1 MITTPKTLVQ
11 SLSGA
16 LRRLSV
22 IRIDIDRFKM
32 QFLHLLD
39 SINDKET
46 EEFHKNL
53 VSEFLKATYYN
64 VPDKPKHSINTK
76 GRNDLVIHN
85 GETPKTSVG
94 VIIEAKKPTNSAE
107 MPSLQNLNVKAFH
120 ELILY
125 YLRERIS
132 HKNLEIKHLII
143 TNVYEWFIFDVQEI
157 DRLFAQNKTFVQQF
171 QDFEEGRL
179 ADNRTDF
186 FYKQIAEPFIKNLQE
201 ELSFTHFSLKDY
213 ETFARNNT
221 PEDDKKLLE
230 LYKIFAPEHLLKL
243 PFVNDSNTL
252 DRGFYNELLHIMGLT
267 EVKEGGKKLIQRKQ
281 EKDRDAGSILEETI
295 AHLQGLGKMGRIPNL
310 AAYGNTYQEQLFA
323 VGLELCITW
332 INRILFLK
340 LLEAQ
345 LLSYHKGNK
354 AYGFLTADNFSCASN
369 LDVLFFQVLA
379 RKPHE
384 RSAELQNRFA
394 NVPHLNS
401 SLFEVSELEHLTL
414 VIGNL
419 STDIELPILPQTVLK
434 DYKSNRKTGKLKTL
448 DYLFAFLD
456 AYDFGAEEKGDI
468 QENNKPLITAS
479 VLGLV
484 FEKINGYKDGS
495 FFTPRFITMY
505 MCAETIRK
513 AVVQKFNTVKQWNC
527 KTIADVYKKIEDKQ
541 EANQIINSLKICD
554 PAVGSG
560 HFLVS
565 VLNELIAIKSEL
577 RVLTDKKGIRLRDT
591 FVRVENDELK
601 VVDEEGNIEV
611 YKPKSPDSRRIQ
623 ETLFREKQNL
633 IENCLFG
640 VDINPN
646 SVKICRLRLWIEL
659 LKNAYYTEES
669 KYTELETL
677 PNLDINIKVGNSLV
691 SRFALDAD
699 LKQALKRSNGA
710 TPRWTVETYR
720 NAITQY
726 FRTTNREQKRELE
739 KLIADIKADFR
750 AEISKNDSRLVRK
763 RKLEGEIYLF
773 ANQNVAFETE
783 KEKKEKAK
791 KIEKLTQELA
801 SVEAEIEEMKANR
814 IFENAFEWRFEFPE
828 VLNEDGDFVGFDV
841 IIGNPPYIR
850 QEELKVI
857 KQHLATNYKVFVSG
871 GDIFYYFYELSHS
884 LLKPNAYLAFITNTF
899 DKTTAGKTLRE
910 FLTTHFS
917 FNIYVDFTDVT
928 VFNEATTYPIVF
940 IAQKS
945 TEAQSFQFFKHTKND
960 FNKKHL
966 VYDTEKF
973 SLIAQKNLN
982 NGVWSFSGTSNQIS
996 FNQLLT
1002 KIQQNPT
1009 VFELYGKC
1017 YRGIITGLNEAFIVT
1032 QNLGSYKELKRV
1044 YEGKDIKKWQST
1056 EPDKYMIVFESK
1068 STAEKF
1074 GKLSEDEAIEQM
1086 KKNYPEI
1093 FNHLMPHKEKA
1104 MKRLDKGAYWWEL
1117 RNCAYY
1123 DLFAQPK
1130 IIFPNLQHIN
1140 KFAYDTKGVY
1150 LNAPAVFLPTNDKA
1164 LLAILNSKVVWF
1176 FLKSICVVR
1185 SGGYIKVKPQYFEQI
1200 PIPRFFGEQQK
1211 ILTILVDYIFWLKAN
1226 EELLLEAKDKE
1237 MIYYFEQ
1244 IIDSIVY
1251 ELYFEEELKIQ
1262 NQDIIQFIAD
1272 LPTLS
1277 EGNELLQLREV
1288 FDTYYHPEHP
1298 VRQRCYYMDSVRE
1311 VRIILGKHIH

>member
-1 MITTPKTLVQ
+1 MITIPKTLIQ
-11 SLSGA
+11 SLGGA
-16 LRRLSV
+16 LRRLS
-22 IRIDIDRFKM
+22 ITRIAVDTFKT
-32 QFLHLLD
+32 QFLLLLD

-53 VSEFLKATYYN
+53 VSKFLQETYYN
-64 VPDKPKHSINTK
+64 LKDKPKNFINTK

-107 MPSLQNLNVKAFH
+107 MPTLQNLNVKAFH

-125 YLRERIS
+125 YLRERIT
-132 HKNLEIKHLII
+132 HKNLEIKHLVI

-201 ELSFTHFSLKDY
+201 ELSFTHFSIKDF

-295 AHLQGLGKMGRIPNL
+295 AHLQGLGKMGRIPKL

-354 AYGFLTADNFSCASN
+354 AYNFLTADNFSCASN

-384 RSAELQNRFA
+384 RSEELQRRFA
-394 NVPHLNS
+394 NVPYLNS

-456 AYDFGAEEKGDI
+456 AYDFGAEQKGDI

-495 FFTPRFITMY
+495 FFTPGFITMY

-513 AVVQKFNTVKQWNC
+513 AVIQKFNAVKQWNC
-527 KTIADVYKKIEDKQ
+527 KSIAELYENIKDRK
-541 EANQIINSLKICD
+541 EANEIMNSLKICD

-565 VLNELIAIKSEL
+565 VLNELIAIKQEL
-577 RVLTDKKGIRLRDT
+577 RLLLDRKGVILRDT
-591 FVRVENDELK
+591 RIKVENDELK
-601 VVDEEGNIEV
+601 ITYDDGEPFI
-611 YKPKSPDSRRIQ
+611 YYPKGVETTRIQ

-699 LKQALKRSNGA
+699 LKQALKKSK
-710 TPRWTVETYR
+710 WTVETYR
-720 NAITQY
+720 NAITTY

-763 RKLEGEIYLF
+763 RKLEGEMYML
-773 ANQNVAFETE
+773 ANQNLAFETE

-791 KIEKLTQELA
+791 KIEKITQELA
-801 SVEAEIEEMKANR
+801 MVEAEIEEMKANR
-814 IFENAFEWRFEFPE
+814 VFENAFEWRFEFPE
-828 VLNEDGDFVGFDV
+828 VLNEEGDFVGFDV
-841 IIGNPPYIR
+841 VVGNPPYIK
-850 QEELKVI
+850 EYEGKELFAGLHSNEAYQGKSDMWYLFVA
-857 KQHLATNYKVFVSG
+857 LATN
-871 GDIFYYFYELSHS
+871 
-884 LLKPNAYLAFITNTF
+884 LLKSNGL
-899 DKTTAGKTLRE
+899 L
-910 FLTTHFS
+910 S
-917 FNIYVDFTDVT
+917 
-928 VFNEATTYPIVF
+928 F
-940 IAQKS
+940 IATNNWVTNAGASKLRNFLLENTKFLEFIDFSNYMVFDMASVQ
-945 TEAQSFQFFKHTKND
+945 TMIMSFEKEQATNYSFTYRKLTNVKPDEDEVTALLLHEPHKNISVITPLID
-960 FNKKHL
+960 KDNLYNQTFTFNNE
-966 VYDTEKF
+966 DNEK
-973 SLIAQKNLN
+973 
-982 NGVWSFSGTSNQIS
+982 V
-996 FNQLLT
+996 LT
-1002 KIQQNPT
+1002 KIQAMANFYLDEKLEVAQGMVFPQDFINAASNYVLKDKFKIGNGVFVLTNKEKDDLQLTSTELELVKPYFTTEQLQRYYGINTNKLWLIYTTSKFKNPIEIEPYPNLKRHLDQFKDIISSDNKPYGLHRARVEDFFKGEKIT
-1009 VFELYGKC
+1009 VQRKC
-1017 YRGIITGLNEAFIVT
+1017 PKKPVFCYTDFDAYVSATFYVIKTERVNQKYLTGL
-1032 QNLGSYKELKRV
+1032 
-1044 YEGKDIKKWQST
+1044 
-1056 EPDKYMIVFESK
+1056 
-1068 STAEKF
+1068 
-1074 GKLSEDEAIEQM
+1074 
-1086 KKNYPEI
+1086 
-1093 FNHLMPHKEKA
+1093 
-1104 MKRLDKGAYWWEL
+1104 
-1117 RNCAYY
+1117 
-1123 DLFAQPK
+1123 
-1130 IIFPNLQHIN
+1130 
-1140 KFAYDTKGVY
+1140 
-1150 LNAPAVFLPTNDKA
+1150 
-1164 LLAILNSKVVWF
+1164 LNSK
-1176 FLKSICVVR
+1176 LI
-1185 SGGYIKVKPQYFEQI
+1185 E
-1200 PIPRFFGEQQK
+1200 
-1211 ILTILVDYIFWLKAN
+1211 FWLKHKGKMQGNNFQIDKEPLLALPLVQAN
-1226 EELLLEAKDKE
+1226 DTIQEQIANKVTMIINTKQANLEADISILE
-1237 MIYYFEQ
+1237 TE
-1244 IIDSIVY
+1244 IDNLVYQLYDLTAEEINIV
-1251 ELYFEEELKIQ
+1251 ENGTK
-1262 NQDIIQFIAD
+1262 
-1272 LPTLS
+1272 
-1277 EGNELLQLREV
+1277 
-1288 FDTYYHPEHP
+1288 
-1298 VRQRCYYMDSVRE
+1298 
-1311 VRIILGKHIH
+1311 